1 MPRLTDSS
9 SSPSA
14 VPAADAAAT
23 AVSAV
28 PAARTP
34 TTTGVVAARPAT
46 SPQPGS
52 VSLLVDAD
60 GQVLV
65 VLHGHIDS
73 RLQSEIREL
82 VDDLVTNRADTSGL
96 PVRVLAE
103 HVTGFELAG
112 VWLLLELRRAARP
125 ASVTVVAPSAVVREE
140 LRRHGVQRVLV
151 ED

>member
-1 MPRLTDSS
+1 MPLLPDPTNELTGVLAGG
-9 SSPSA
+9 PGAPVHA
-14 VPAADAAAT
+14 VP
-23 AVSAV
+23 
-28 PAARTP
+28 P
-34 TTTGVVAARPAT
+34 RP
-46 SPQPGS
+46 SGDVQPGS
-52 VSLLVDAD
+52 VSMLVDAD

-73 RLQSEIREL
+73 RLQPEIRDL

-103 HVTGFELAG
+103 QVTGFELAG

-125 ASVTVVAPSAVVREE
+125 AHVTVVAPSAVVREE
-140 LRRHGVQRVLV
+140 LRRHDVQRVLI

>member
-1 MPRLTDSS
+1 MPRFPDSAQLTSVLAGG
-9 SSPSA
+9 PGTPAHA
-14 VPAADAAAT
+14 VPPRAGDDVQA
-23 AVSAV
+23 
-28 PAARTP
+28 
-34 TTTGVVAARPAT
+34 
-46 SPQPGS
+46 GS

-73 RLQSEIREL
+73 RLQPEIRDL
-82 VDDLVTNRADTSGL
+82 VDDLTSNRADTSGL

-125 ASVTVVAPSAVVREE
+125 AAVTVVAPSAVVREE
-140 LRRHGVQRVLV
+140 LRRHDVQRVV
-151 ED
+151 IED